1 MKVNVEFLSL
11 QLITQALGK
20 KKLEF
25 EFKGRQFSELLL
37 SLAQHVK
44 KFKEMVLDQEGKVS
58 YDIQVY
64 VNGEPGQDRDA
75 LHERVMSD
83 GDSVT
88 FMFLLGGG

>member
-11 QLITQALGK
+11 QMITQALGK
-20 KKLEF
+20 KKMEF
-25 EFKGRQFSELLL
+25 DFKGNCFSDLL
-37 SLAQHVK
+37 SELAQHVK
-44 KFKEMVLDQEGKVS
+44 KFKEMVLDQDGRLA

-64 VNGEPGQDRDA
+64 INGDASVKRDD
-75 LHERVMSD
+75 LGKRPMKE